1 MGLKK
6 KSHVVTEADKR
17 ICAYHES
24 GHAVLAGLCKHCD
37 PVHEV
42 TIIPR
47 GSGAGGFT
55 MTRPDEDGEF
65 MSYNQMVDRICMS
78 LGGRVAEEIVL
89 KDVTQG
95 ASADLQS
102 VSSLARR
109 MVTQF
114 GMSEKLGLVA
124 YENNQPVFMG
134 MDYELGGGSRNS
146 YSQKTAAEID
156 DEVRRIVS
164 EQHERAIRL
173 LTENRSIL
181 DNMSR
186 VLVERETIYTEEV
199 EMLMKG
205 ASYTEVIE
213 FMDREGDK
221 RKDNPFERFSDA
233 APAAP
238 QPGV

>member
-1 MGLKK
+1 MYPGDA
-6 KSHVVTEADKR
+6 AD
-17 ICAYHES
+17 
-24 GHAVLAGLCKHCD
+24 D
-37 PVHEV
+37 
-42 TIIPR
+42 
-47 GSGAGGFT
+47 
-55 MTRPDEDGEF
+55 
-65 MSYNQMVDRICMS
+65 
-78 LGGRVAEEIVL
+78 
-89 KDVTQG
+89 
-95 ASADLQS
+95 
-102 VSSLARR
+102 
-109 MVTQF
+109 
-114 GMSEKLGLVA
+114 
-124 YENNQPVFMG
+124 
-134 MDYELGGGSRNS
+134 
-146 YSQKTAAEID
+146 
-156 DEVRRIVS
+156 RRIVS
-164 EQHERAIRL
+164 EQHQRAIRL

>member
-1 MGLKK
+1 M
-6 KSHVVTEADKR
+6 
-17 ICAYHES
+17 
-24 GHAVLAGLCKHCD
+24 
-37 PVHEV
+37 HEV

-124 YENNQPVFMG
+124 YENDQPVFMG

-164 EQHERAIRL
+164 EQHERATRL